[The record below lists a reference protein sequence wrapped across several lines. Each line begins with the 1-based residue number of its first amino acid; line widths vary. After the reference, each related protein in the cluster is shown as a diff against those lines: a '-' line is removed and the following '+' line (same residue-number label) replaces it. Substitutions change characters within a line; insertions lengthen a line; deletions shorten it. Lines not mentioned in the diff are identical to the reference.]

1 MTPRIK
7 TAKHSPVKKSLIIQI
22 SQSTQL
28 ITTNYFLS
36 TKQPQRMFQC
46 KTPSLPLPMI
56 VEVQNSV
63 SPSCNS
69 FQLACVFP
77 NTLYLILQ
85 GLNQRIQLFS
95 QQIISLP
102 ESAIIFLTSSQYCY
116 LRFSQ
121 PDPQELKMVAIVNF
135 REQASVNLIM

>member
-22 SQSTQL
+22 SRSTQL

-56 VEVQNSV
+56 VEVQNNV

-85 GLNQRIQLFS
+85 GLNQRIRLFS

-102 ESAIIFLTSSQYCY
+102 ESAIFFSYFVIVLLSPFQPARPIETYIDGQCEFSRTSE
-116 LRFSQ
+116 R
-121 PDPQELKMVAIVNF
+121 
-135 REQASVNLIM
+135 